1 MAGWESKNL
10 DRQQNLIVHI
20 MLSVY
25 LNLILAWIV
34 DGMIP
39 DTLGQLTMLVRL
51 LWLSIFYLFEYD
63 MNVLRWTIPKS
74 VSLSLFLVSI
84 NWKEKERVWKSER

>member
-10 DRQQNLIVHI
+10 DQQQNLMVHI

-25 LNLILAWIV
+25 LKLILAWIV

-51 LWLSIFYLFEYD
+51 LW
-63 MNVLRWTIPKS
+63 
-74 VSLSLFLVSI
+74 
-84 NWKEKERVWKSER
+84 